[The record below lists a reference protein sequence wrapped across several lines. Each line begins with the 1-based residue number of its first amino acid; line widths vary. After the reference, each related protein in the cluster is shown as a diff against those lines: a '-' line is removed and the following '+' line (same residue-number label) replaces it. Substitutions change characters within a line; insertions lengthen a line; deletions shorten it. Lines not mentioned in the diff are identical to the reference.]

1 MDGNNL
7 YLLFPR
13 QKKSKYQCIMFQTPN
28 RTETDQELHEP
39 EPHMNWTG
47 PILQTE
53 TGPNRTETT
62 LAEMFYEGYFLW
74 TCKL

>member
-1 MDGNNL
+1 LARKSLICIFQTPEKAKGLSYKPMEGNNL

-39 EPHMNWTG
+39 EPHMN
-47 PILQTE
+47 
-53 TGPNRTETT
+53 
-62 LAEMFYEGYFLW
+62 
-74 TCKL
+74 